1 MSGAWWDVVVG
12 GGFAFAESL
21 LGVGVVLPGE
31 VVVTGIAS
39 TVADERRAALLLT
52 VTLGASLGDHLNY
65 WLGRL
70 LGPRLTRS
78 KVVERIGRRHWE
90 RATDLVRRRG
100 AWAIIVSRLL
110 PVVRTLM
117 AAVAGVAVMPY
128 RRFALASL
136 AGCAL
141 WAFVWVGAG
150 RAVHRLA
157 GHPTLL
163 LAAVAAVAAVVAVR
177 VALWRSRRRRP
188 RPRARPRA
196 ATPRQS

>member
-1 MSGAWWDVVVG
+1 MSAAWWDVVVG
-12 GGFAFAESL
+12 GGFAFAESM

-39 TVADERRAALLLT
+39 TVADERRLALLVT
-52 VTLGASLGDHLNY
+52 VTVGASLGDHVNY

-78 KVVERIGRRHWE
+78 RLVDRIGRRHWD
-90 RATDLVRRRG
+90 RATDLVRRHG
-100 AWAIIVSRLL
+100 AGAVVVSRLL

-117 AAVAGVAVMPY
+117 AAVAGVAGMPY

-136 AGCAL
+136 VGCAS
-141 WAFVWVGAG
+141 WASLWVGAG

-157 GHPTLL
+157 GHPALL
-163 LAAVAAVAAVVAVR
+163 VALAVVLGVAVLLVR
-177 VALWRSRRRRP
+177 GWRH
-188 RPRARPRA
+188 RARRAGVPGRAPRR
-196 ATPRQS
+196 T